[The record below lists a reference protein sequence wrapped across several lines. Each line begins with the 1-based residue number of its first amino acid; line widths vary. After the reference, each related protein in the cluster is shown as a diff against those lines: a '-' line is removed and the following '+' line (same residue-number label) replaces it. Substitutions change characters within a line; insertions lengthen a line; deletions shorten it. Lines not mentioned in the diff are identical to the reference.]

1 MNTIQPGELEKYR
14 ALPWSFAHVALNNF
28 FYTWTFGGSVFLL
41 FLSQLG
47 LPKDQI
53 GVLLSLFPFA
63 GLLALV
69 AGPLVARWGRK
80 KVFLLGFGI
89 RKPVMASLLLL
100 PWLLA
105 NAGYHL
111 AVAYLFMVILAV
123 AVLRAVAETAQYPW
137 IQEFVPNAVRGK
149 FGAVNTVL
157 VMGTSL
163 AALFVASRVIA
174 QGNGLPGYM
183 LLIAAGAI
191 IGLVGV
197 AVMGFVPGGAPIRSL
212 EASGNHISHLKACL
226 RDQNFVYFL
235 GGMGCYSLGAFMLG
249 SFLPL
254 YVKEQF
260 GVLPSSVV
268 LLDMASM
275 VGGAVASI
283 FSGVIADRV
292 GSRPVM
298 MPGLAASILVPAGWL
313 LVSRQAPG
321 ILLWSGALYFLYGA
335 VSNSASIG
343 AGRLLFNGVIPM
355 EKNTEY
361 TSIYYAWAGLTGGI
375 APLLGGWLLA
385 SLSGWQVGT
394 GIWRLDGFR
403 LLFLFSLLAFT
414 GSFLLYKQV
423 KPDAAYST
431 RAAIKQLWAWRRLR
445 R

>member
-1 MNTIQPGELEKYR
+1 
-14 ALPWSFAHVALNNF
+14 
-28 FYTWTFGGSVFLL
+28 
-41 FLSQLG
+41 
-47 LPKDQI
+47 
-53 GVLLSLFPFA
+53 
-63 GLLALV
+63 
-69 AGPLVARWGRK
+69 
-80 KVFLLGFGI
+80 
-89 RKPVMASLLLL
+89 MASLLLL

-105 NAGYHL
+105 NAGYRL
-111 AVAYLFMVILAV
+111 AVAYLFMVILSV

-163 AALFVASRVIA
+163 VALYVASRVIA
-174 QGNGLPGYM
+174 RGSGLPGYM

-197 AVMGFVPGGAPIRSL
+197 AVMGFVPGGAPIHSS
-212 EASGNHISHLKACL
+212 EASGNHISHLRACMQ
-226 RDQNFVYFL
+226 DQNFVYFL

-298 MPGLAASILVPAGWL
+298 MPGLAASILIPAGWL

-321 ILLWSGALYFLYGA
+321 ILLWSGVLYSLYGA

-343 AGRLLFNGVIPM
+343 AGRLLFNGVIPV

-403 LLFLFSLLAFT
+403 LLFLFSLLAFI
-414 GSFLLYKQV
+414 GSFLFYKQV

-431 RAAIKQLWAWRRLR
+431 RAAIKQLWIWKRLR